1 MNEFKRKQWAR
12 IGLSVIAVAV
22 AVLFL
27 TGIIGGKPMTIQV
40 KEPLTPMLQ
49 GITDTMEQNKENEKA
64 EDYLEQ
70 DPYLVNIYEGFG
82 FSKDYMAA
90 RGHAYTL
97 EDVTKTQRPHGKAN
111 CITCKT
117 PDFTKM
123 VNAEGVEVY
132 SRPFDEVM
140 GQMHQAISCYTC
152 HGDDKGNNGQIV
164 ITHSYVN
171 EALGENASEIDPKVL
186 NCGQCHIEY
195 YFTPEDSET
204 MMPYHSQEEMTP
216 EAILAY
222 YDEMGFKD
230 WEQPGTGTPMLKAQH
245 PEMETFLSSTH
256 ASMGLNCA
264 SCHMAEETA
273 SDGTTYHSHYLVSPL
288 QSEKLMATCASCHG
302 SADAAKSLVTS
313 TQEKVTAR
321 ETEVGNRLSALKDAL
336 TAAVTEA
343 KMTEEELDAVRK
355 LHREA
360 QWFFDFCY
368 VENSEGAHNSKLSI
382 RCLDT
387 ADKKIAEAMA
397 LLNGE
402 KPEEPAEE
410 PETDST
416 TVTEQGFGGDV
427 TVHLELNEDGTVK
440 SLSIETP
447 NETAGLGQ
455 RASEAAFT
463 DQFIGKKGP
472 FTFGE
477 DGIEALSGATVTSN
491 AALKAINGL
500 VTGEKP
506 AAETAEAKPAEEKT
520 AEEKPAETEAPAEE
534 PDGFKMSAMASEKGF
549 GGIVTIRVQTDENQK
564 VEALTIETP
573 DETEGLGKRVSEAA
587 FTDQF
592 IGKTGPFTFGEN
604 GIEAV
609 SGATVTSNAAL
620 TALNRTYGAQETAEE
635 NPAETEAP
643 AEKTD
648 DFKMAAMASEQ
659 GFGGQVTVHIEMDGE
674 QKIKTLAIDT
684 PDETEGLGK
693 HASEAAFT
701 DQFIGKT
708 GPFTF
713 GENGIEALS
722 GATVTSNAALK
733 AINSTFAAEEITEE
747 KPAEEKPAETAGE
760 ADDGSYGSYL
770 SEKETPFSTIL
781 VTVSTKGGKITDCK
795 ITSEAK
801 SEGSDLLTDEI
812 KKSWAEYIAANQN
825 ADMDAVSG
833 VTVSSNAI
841 KEAFAEIRGLMAA
854 ESGEAEAEPAEEKP
868 AEEKPAEEKPAETAG
883 EADDGSYGSYLSE
896 KETPFSTILVTV
908 STKGG
913 KITDCKITS
922 EAKSEG
928 SDLLTDEIK
937 KSWAEYI
944 AANQNADMDAVSG
957 VTVSGNAV
965 KEAFA
970 EIQGLMAGEGTAAET
985 PAEETETPA
994 EEPAEAPAKVPA
1006 AFGGYLAVK
1015 ETPFSVIRVIV
1026 STQNGKI
1033 TGCRVLCDAKEGQT
1047 DLVKDENRE
1056 TWAKQIVESQGA
1068 EIDTVTG
1075 ATVSSDAVK
1084 EAAAEILEK
1093 IR

>member
-12 IGLSVIAVAV
+12 IGLSLVAVAV

-27 TGIIGGKPMTIQV
+27 TGIIGGKAMTYQ
-40 KEPLTPMLQ
+40 L
-49 GITDTMEQNKENEKA
+49 G
-64 EDYLEQ
+64 
-70 DPYLVNIYEGFG
+70 
-82 FSKDYMAA
+82 
-90 RGHAYTL
+90 
-97 EDVTKTQRPHGKAN
+97 
-111 CITCKT
+111 
-117 PDFTKM
+117 
-123 VNAEGVEVY
+123 
-132 SRPFDEVM
+132 
-140 GQMHQAISCYTC
+140 
-152 HGDDKGNNGQIV
+152 
-164 ITHSYVN
+164 VN
-171 EALGENASEIDPKVL
+171 ENAVSASEK
-186 NCGQCHIEY
+186 
-195 YFTPEDSET
+195 
-204 MMPYHSQEEMTP
+204 
-216 EAILAY
+216 
-222 YDEMGFKD
+222 
-230 WEQPGTGTPMLKAQH
+230 
-245 PEMETFLSSTH
+245 
-256 ASMGLNCA
+256 
-264 SCHMAEETA
+264 
-273 SDGTTYHSHYLVSPL
+273 
-288 QSEKLMATCASCHG
+288 
-302 SADAAKSLVTS
+302 
-313 TQEKVTAR
+313 
-321 ETEVGNRLSALKDAL
+321 
-336 TAAVTEA
+336 
-343 KMTEEELDAVRK
+343 
-355 LHREA
+355 
-360 QWFFDFCY
+360 
-368 VENSEGAHNSKLSI
+368 
-382 RCLDT
+382 
-387 ADKKIAEAMA
+387 
-397 LLNGE
+397 
-402 KPEEPAEE
+402 
-410 PETDST
+410 
-416 TVTEQGFGGDV
+416 GFGGDV
-427 TVHLELNEDGTVK
+427 TVHLELDGRKVK
-440 SLSIETP
+440 SLSIDTPDET
-447 NETAGLGQ
+447 EGLGK
-455 RASEAAFT
+455 RASDKEFT
-463 DQFIGKKGP
+463 DQFIGKEGP

-693 HASEAAFT
+693 RASEATFT

-733 AINSTFAAEEITEE
+733 AINSTFAAEEIAEE
-747 KPAEEKPAETAGE
+747 KPAEEEPAETAGK

-781 VTVSTKGGKITDCK
+781 VTVSTKGGKIIDCK

-854 ESGEAEAEPAEEKP
+854 ESGEAEAKPAEEKP

-985 PAEETETPA
+985 PAEEAETPA
-994 EEPAEAPAKVPA
+994 EEPAAEPAETPAAEEPAKAPA
-1006 AFGGYLAVK
+1006 AFGGYLAAK

-1047 DLVKDENRE
+1047 DLVKDKNRE

-1084 EAAAEILEK
+1084 EAVAEILGRIQGK
-1093 IR
+1093 